1 MNITNAT
8 NLIAIIWF
16 WSVDFVFWR
25 KSRHAEKPTDN
36 DITRESEWNAEIFVK
51 LPFQAIKE
59 SVAGILRLVRWSL
72 FNNLPPAGVFWPAK
86 KFPRWSQAQL
96 KAAIRQRKYL
106 LSLERLDIGFN
117 SGESSMNS
125 PAIIFQRFTN
135 DIWVSWNIRRQHL
148 LLRLQDLLSCYSGV
162 TH

>member
-51 LPFQAIKE
+51 LPFQAKKE
-59 SVAGILRLVRWSL
+59 SVARTGALIPIQWY
-72 FNNLPPAGVFWPAK
+72 NLPPAGVFWPAK

-135 DIWVSWNIRRQHL
+135 HIRVTWNIRLQHL
-148 LLRLQDLLSCYSGV
+148 PLSVYS
-162 TH
+162 